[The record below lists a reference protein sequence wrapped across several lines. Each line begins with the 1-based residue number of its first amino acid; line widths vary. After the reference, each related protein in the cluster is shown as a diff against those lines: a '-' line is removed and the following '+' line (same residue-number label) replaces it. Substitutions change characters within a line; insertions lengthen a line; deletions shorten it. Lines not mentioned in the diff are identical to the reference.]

1 MANKQVLYARVS
13 RVENFMNMLL
23 TKYKVSGHIFVSN
36 LPVTIRSEWE
46 DMALI
51 DVGRGDDNNAFNS
64 FSVNVYLYGKPR
76 GDLQQKNVA
85 LIDAM
90 EDALGKAIA
99 KCKDAHY
106 HPVINWRDSDYDT
119 TRNFH
124 YNVVNMTITVT
135 E

>member
-1 MANKQVLYARVS
+1 MANKQVFYARVS

-51 DVGRGDDNNAFNS
+51 DVGRGNDSNAFNS

-76 GDLQQKNVA
+76 GDLQQKNVVM
-85 LIDAM
+85 IDTM
-90 EDALGKAIA
+90 EDVLGKAIA
-99 KCKDAHY
+99 ECNDKHY
-106 HPVINWRDSDYDT
+106 HPVINWRDSDYDS

>member
-1 MANKQVLYARVS
+1 MANRQVLYARVS
-13 RVENFMNMLL
+13 RVENFLNMLL

-46 DMALI
+46 DMVLI
-51 DVGRGDDNNAFNS
+51 DVGKGNDFNAYNS
-64 FSVNVYLYGKPR
+64 FSVNVYLYAKPQ
-76 GDLQQKNVA
+76 GDLQKKNVKV
-85 LIDAM
+85 IDAM
-90 EDALGKAIA
+90 EETFGKAVSECND
-99 KCKDAHY
+99 KHY

-124 YNVVNMTITVT
+124 FNVVNLTITVT